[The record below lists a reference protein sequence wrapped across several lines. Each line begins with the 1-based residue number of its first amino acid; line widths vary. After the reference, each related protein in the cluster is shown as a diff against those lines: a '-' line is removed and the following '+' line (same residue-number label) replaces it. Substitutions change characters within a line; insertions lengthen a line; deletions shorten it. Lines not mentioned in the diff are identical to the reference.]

1 MRYIPWITYCSLR
14 MVLLLESLI
23 SLNVFVNSMD
33 DAAVFHLASLPIE
46 GVGEG
51 VQTVQ

>member
-14 MVLLLESLI
+14 LVLLLESLI
-23 SLNVFVNSMD
+23 SLNVLVNSMD
-33 DAAVFHLASLPIE
+33 DAVFHLASLPIE